1 MQIVDSEDR
10 MFNHILIPTDMT
22 AHAERAVDI
31 AVDLSKPTG
40 GTVTLLHV
48 IQVIDGISFH
58 ELESFY
64 AELESRASKR
74 LNALVAPH
82 ADATVALR
90 TEVAYGAPITEI
102 LRLSEER
109 QVDLVVLA
117 SHAVNREDPSSG
129 WGTLSYKVGVL
140 APCPVLL
147 VK

>member
-1 MQIVDSEDR
+1 

-31 AVDLSKPTG
+31 AVDLSKPAG

-48 IQVIDGISFH
+48 IQVVDGIDFH

-64 AELESRASKR
+64 AELESRARKR
-74 LNALVAPH
+74 LRALVARH
-82 ADATVALR
+82 DDAAVALR
-90 TEVAYGAPITEI
+90 TEVAYGTPIKEI
-102 LRLSEER
+102 LRLTEER

-117 SHAVNREDPSSG
+117 SHTVNRDEPSSG

-140 APCPVLL
+140 VPCPVLL